1 MSEKIKTEEEIS
13 SNWLVTQLDKAV
25 CFPRA
30 HAYGHKYAW
39 PIQVSKPTKFIHGKC
54 QIGVGAFRDFTN
66 IPRGGSHGFM
76 QTSPTP
82 LGV

>member
-1 MSEKIKTEEEIS
+1 MSEKIKKEEEIS

-54 QIGVGAFRDFTN
+54 
-66 IPRGGSHGFM
+66 
-76 QTSPTP
+76 
-82 LGV
+82 